1 MESNLYVSRQRGD
14 ETNHILVREYQTC
27 LSSYPD
33 TRQHGSFENLSRP
46 YTPLRDITGSIFGG
60 LN

>member
-46 YTPLRDITGSIFGG
+46 YAPLRDITGSIFGG